1 MSIQL
6 TPEQEARIK
15 TVISAGAYLSA
26 EEAIDAALTA
36 VEIAAAPD
44 FEGTQEE
51 LEELLLE
58 GLNSGTA
65 VEADE
70 TFWNRLKAETDAMA
84 VQHQARKPI
93 REN

>member
-6 TPEQEARIK
+6 TPEQEQRIR
-15 TVISAGAYLSA
+15 TVVSVGAYRSA
-26 EEAIDAALTA
+26 EEAIDAAVAA

-44 FEGTQEE
+44 FEGNQGE
-51 LEELLLE
+51 LEERLLE
-58 GLNSGTA
+58 GLKSGTA

-70 TFWNRLKAETDAMA
+70 SFWNRLRAETDGMT
-84 VQHQARKPI
+84 VEHQARKLI

>member
-6 TPEQEARIK
+6 TPDQEQRIR
-15 TVISAGAYLSA
+15 TVVNAGGYRSA
-26 EEAIDAALTA
+26 EEALDAAVAA

-51 LEELLLE
+51 LEALLIE
-58 GLNSGTA
+58 GLNSGA
-65 VEADE
+65 PFEADRA
-70 TFWNRLKAETDAMA
+70 FWNRLRAETDEMGRRTR
-84 VQHQARKPI
+84 HGTSI